1 MSSGQQRLP
10 REGASGAR
18 AGPRAPGARLTDGRT
33 GSHGQRDS
41 SGNNDVRPH
50 RRGAGTVAPRPKD
63 LDSHDFRVQVDFEG
77 GRKSSNATASFRCP
91 GDPRTGCDRA
101 WRQRTPREPAA
112 PSRFVS
118 PLAGWWARCPPAS
131 RSGLPMSAHDR
142 HAVRWERRL
151 GPCDPD
157 PVCKHLQGTPPC
169 PPAAAT
175 ATRPRSDRAARTAR
189 IASMSTRATPGDAS
203 TAAARRTVQAARSRR
218 TGVTVTDRAPNA
230 AGAGALHLDRDARS
244 RRRART
250 RGSGS
255 RAQRRHVG
263 CCQIPCCTF
272 LTSDI
277 RRHKGQ
283 PSPPSPCGSVTA
295 LGVSAGSS
303 RGRPVGSQPL
313 RGARER
319 PRRITRV
326 SVNRVRGVYRPRGR
340 RLPWGRKATDLRSS

>member
-1 MSSGQQRLP
+1 
-10 REGASGAR
+10 
-18 AGPRAPGARLTDGRT
+18 
-33 GSHGQRDS
+33 
-41 SGNNDVRPH
+41 
-50 RRGAGTVAPRPKD
+50 
-63 LDSHDFRVQVDFEG
+63 
-77 GRKSSNATASFRCP
+77 
-91 GDPRTGCDRA
+91 
-101 WRQRTPREPAA
+101 
-112 PSRFVS
+112 
-118 PLAGWWARCPPAS
+118 
-131 RSGLPMSAHDR
+131 
-142 HAVRWERRL
+142 
-151 GPCDPD
+151 
-157 PVCKHLQGTPPC
+157 
-169 PPAAAT
+169 
-175 ATRPRSDRAARTAR
+175 
-189 IASMSTRATPGDAS
+189 MSTRVTPGDAS
-203 TAAARRTVQAARSRR
+203 TAAARRTVPAARSRR

-230 AGAGALHLDRDARS
+230 AGVGALHLDRDARS

-340 RLPWGRKATDLRSS
+340 RLPWGRKARTCVQVARPSMEC